1 MMFEKGPINIVTENE
16 LVVIQLI
23 RPSALRGGAVRRPP
37 RGPLRARRGPAEAG
51 RDGVHAGPGPA
62 PGGAAALWVRF
73 SICSTGVRFFD
84 LSPVTSLTQMSRVR
98 SHL

>member
-84 LSPVTSLTQMSRVR
+84 SKHPKFESNVSIRNHSC
-98 SHL
+98 